1 MYVPRDP
8 SASEARNI
16 EKWQLVYADNS
27 DLDNPDKGIRGF
39 ATRMYPERI
48 KERYGFPPIHKEMY
62 EEFLLLY
69 DPAKTLMQ
77 ERQLQEILFRGAS
90 KSTLA
95 LLVCSSY
102 IGCYNGNQIL
112 LPNGKTAIIEEDVVV
127 LASETNAFATNW
139 SMAIRSEFGTN
150 PALKQ
155 IFGHMRSRG
164 ITDEEGNWTKGC
176 FTILRSRLH
185 EVFRGKD
192 LTYISRGVGQQIRGL
207 NINGRPTIVFAD
219 DLYSLKGILT
229 PETRA
234 KTRYWFN
241 SECKNTLDNVEGKIM
256 SIGTVVHEDTIV
268 VDHKNNE
275 EDWRTIEHAVM
286 PMENFQKVL
295 DRHCKVNRD
304 TAECTIPLPELCYQ
318 LEEQGYYTCWPEKFS
333 LRSVLLKFRE
343 SIIQRTEAGF
353 WQEMFHQVI
362 TEEEKSIRQSMMR
375 VKDFDII
382 VREEDG
388 LPFVRIVDG
397 DEVQYRNVNLG
408 IGMDCATSF
417 QPDRANTAIIYCAI
431 DSNARVYVISAV
443 QGKWGTRDEIVDGLI
458 DRKGSVDEAFR
469 LIGKDERPRV
479 AIEVNQVGAEVCRVF
494 RREMRTRGLILPVIE
509 VTQTTNKEER
519 IRDTLSPY
527 YQTMSVYHR
536 PGQNMLMHQL
546 QFLGKTGLNDL
557 ADAFAT
563 IMAKLKPPAK
573 AIAYEGKPT
582 EKKYEMPDFLKR
594 QSHEGHKAQVT
605 WRLH

>member
-268 VDHKNNE
+268 VDHKRNE

-304 TAECTIPLPELCYQ
+304 TAECTIPPSELCYQ

-343 SIIQRTEAGF
+343 SVIQRTEAGF

-375 VKDFDII
+375 VKDFDIV

-388 LPFVRIVDG
+388 IPFIRIVDG

-417 QPDRANTAIIYCAI
+417 QPDRANSAIIYCAI